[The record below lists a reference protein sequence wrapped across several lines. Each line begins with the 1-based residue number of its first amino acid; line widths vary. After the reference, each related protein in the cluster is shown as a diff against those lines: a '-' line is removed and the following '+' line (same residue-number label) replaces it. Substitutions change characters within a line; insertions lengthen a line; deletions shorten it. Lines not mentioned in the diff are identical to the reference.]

1 MRRLHQAWILC
12 CVIVSLASVPATG
25 KSKATPPVTFQH
37 AGQER
42 AYFVYAPEGLRDG
55 CPVVL
60 LLHGSGRDGLS
71 LVEPW
76 RKLADEHGV
85 LLVAPNAARSDQ
97 WSPYADDPAFF
108 RAVLADVATKH
119 PFNPA
124 EVVVFGHSAGAMWA
138 LQLGLLDANQFAAVA
153 VHAGLIPDE
162 ALGLIGQAQRKVPY
176 QIQIGD
182 RDPFFPTAQ
191 VRRTADALTNGGFS
205 VDLVEIPRHDHDYYR
220 IAKKVN
226 RTAWTFFA
234 AVLAHGENDPDS

>member
-1 MRRLHQAWILC
+1 M
-12 CVIVSLASVPATG
+12 G
-25 KSKATPPVTFQH
+25 KSKAPPPVAFQH
-37 AGQER
+37 TGQER
-42 AYFVYAPEGLRDG
+42 TYFVYAPDGLSEH

-71 LVEPW
+71 LLQPW
-76 RKLADEHGV
+76 RNVADEHGV
-85 LLVAPNAARSDQ
+85 LLVAPNSASSDQ

-108 RAVLADVATKH
+108 RAVLADVATQHSFDHTK
-119 PFNPA
+119 
-124 EVVVFGHSAGAMWA
+124 VVVFGHSAGAMWG
-138 LQLGLLDANQFAAVA
+138 LQLGLLDSEQFAAVA

-162 ALGLIGQAQRKVPY
+162 ALGLIGRARRKVPY

-191 VRRTADALTNGGFS
+191 VRRTADALTSAGFS

-234 AVLAHGENDPDS
+234 AVLADVGSDTDSEAAARE